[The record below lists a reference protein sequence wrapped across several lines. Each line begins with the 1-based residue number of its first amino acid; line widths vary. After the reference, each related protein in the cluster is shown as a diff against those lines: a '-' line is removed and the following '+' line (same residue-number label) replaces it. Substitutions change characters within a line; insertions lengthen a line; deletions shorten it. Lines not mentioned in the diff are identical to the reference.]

1 LLFKQNILNL
11 LKHHLLN
18 TTFTNMDDSFVKHL
32 KNILFID
39 IETVSQVP
47 DFETLNERLQK
58 LWLKKA
64 VYLNNEENLSDADFY
79 LKKAGIYAEFGKI
92 LCVGVGGIIFDDENK
107 PSLRVKMIGGDN
119 EAEVLQAF
127 KKIVEKHKAGGNLM
141 LCAHN
146 GKEFD
151 FAYLCRRLLVNG
163 IGLPRVLQ
171 ISGKKPWEINHL
183 DTLDLWKFGDYKHFT
198 GLDLLAAIFDIP
210 SSKSEISGDQV
221 NHVYHVEKDR
231 AKIERYCA
239 ADVVVLTQL
248 YMKMNNCALIEE
260 ENIEV
265 IL

>member
-1 LLFKQNILNL
+1 
-11 LKHHLLN
+11 
-18 TTFTNMDDSFVKHL
+18 MEESFVKQL

-47 DFETLNERLQK
+47 NFELLDERLQK

-64 VYLNNEENLSDADFY
+64 AYLHKDDNLTDEAFY
-79 LKKAGIYAEFGKI
+79 LKKAAIYAEFGKI
-92 LCVGVGGIIFDDENK
+92 ICIGIGGVIFDEENK
-107 PSLRVKMIGGDN
+107 PALRVKMIGN
-119 EAEVLQAF
+119 ENETEVLLEF
-127 KKIVEKHKAGGNLM
+127 KKIIEKHKAGANLM

-151 FAYLCRRLLVNG
+151 FAYICRRMLVNG
-163 IGLPRVLQ
+163 ISLPKVLQ
-171 ISGKKPWEINHL
+171 FAGKKPWEINHL
-183 DTLDLWKFGDYKHFT
+183 DTLDLWKFGDYKHYT
-198 GLDLLAAIFDIP
+198 ALDLLAAIFNIP
-210 SSKSEISGDQV
+210 SSKNDISGDQV
-221 NHVYHVEKDR
+221 NDVYYIEQDR

-265 IL
+265 LL